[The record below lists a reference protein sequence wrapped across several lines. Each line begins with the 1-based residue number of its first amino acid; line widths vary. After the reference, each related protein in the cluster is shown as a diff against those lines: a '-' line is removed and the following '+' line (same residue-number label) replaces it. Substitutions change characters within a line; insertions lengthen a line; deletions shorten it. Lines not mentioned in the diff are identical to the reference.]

1 MTMTRLIKNLNRPN
15 MVNKKKESKMAEKIA
30 VMNAIDEWARKQV
43 KASAS

>member
-1 MTMTRLIKNLNRPN
+1 MTRLIKNLN
-15 MVNKKKESKMAEKIA
+15 MANKKKEDKMAEKTA